1 MSKFMEFITMLNSHF
16 YGEHWYIYWG
26 IVFAIIAVAVGLN
39 VPSFIK
45 SIKSAKERNKTN
57 VNIYSG
63 KPGSGHSLH
72 YNDYMGGKKKCM
84 VIF

>member
-1 MSKFMEFITMLNSHF
+1 MSKFMEIISTINSYF

-26 IVFAIIAVAVGLN
+26 IVFVIVAVAIGLN

-45 SIKSAKERNKTN
+45 SIKAVKERGKTN

-63 KPGSGHSLH
+63 KQGSGKSLH
-72 YNDYMGGKKKCM
+72 FAPPKEK
-84 VIF
+84 